1 MRCIFKFCRKRKRK
15 TDLIFTL
22 NIPNFT
28 IKILSM
34 QLEIQKFVDSILGL
48 VDHDTQQPIDATF
61 TNVTLTSSD
70 VNILT
75 ADTDVNNDGVVDI
88 AGVAPG
94 DVTLDVSADAT
105 YTDSNTGQQVTATK
119 TASIGITVTK
129 PLPGAENVDLVVSF
143 TNPQ

>member
-70 VNILT
+70 VNVFT
-75 ADTDVNNDGVVDI
+75 ADTDVNNDGTADI
-88 AGVAPG
+88 AGVAEG
-94 DVTLDVSADAT
+94 SADLKVTADAT
-105 YTDSNTGQQVTATK
+105 YIDSNTGQETTQSKEATV
-119 TASIGITVTK
+119 SITVTK
-129 PLPGAENVDLVVSF
+129 PLPGAENTDLVVSF